1 MNRPTTWMLVGLA
14 AAYLVGN
21 ISGLGPFALA
31 LATLSIAI
39 PVALRELGRLH
50 DHDELQL
57 RGQRRGA
64 VWAFVFVLVMA
75 PIYASLPD
83 QRDAFAGRGL
93 EAAISLFA
101 LVYLIE
107 TQGAGRGVRSLLL
120 VGAGLSFACG
130 LSHLP
135 NFDKGLKE
143 VMRVTK
149 KYAVVAIPTILNPC
163 SLVQVG
169 GGQFY
174 IKGPRSFL
182 ALPIGFIKMLW
193 ALVTMREG
201 VDEGYEGRKEL
212 EHIFRFPW
220 VMKRKIKKCGF
231 KLVSYEAP
239 SICLPYFEA
248 LLPIIKILDK
258 YRTSKIFR
266 NLGYGTGYLIE
277 K

>member
-14 AAYLVGN
+14 AAYLIGN

-64 VWAFVFVLVMA
+64 VWAFLFVLVMA

-120 VGAGLSFACG
+120 VGAGLSFAFG

-135 NFDKGLKE
+135 NFDKLAA
-143 VMRVTK
+143 MT
-149 KYAVVAIPTILNPC
+149 VVAGGWAALGWFAARAPRLAGALILV
-163 SLVQVG
+163 LVVVRAIVLWVQNSPDRFVLVPVTLFG
-169 GGQFY
+169 LAAAVLL
-174 IKGPRSFL
+174 IRAPR
-182 ALPIGFIKMLW
+182 
-193 ALVTMREG
+193 
-201 VDEGYEGRKEL
+201 D
-212 EHIFRFPW
+212 
-220 VMKRKIKKCGF
+220 
-231 KLVSYEAP
+231 
-239 SICLPYFEA
+239 
-248 LLPIIKILDK
+248 
-258 YRTSKIFR
+258 
-266 NLGYGTGYLIE
+266 
-277 K
+277 